1 LIAKLR
7 PGQEIEMD
15 LVCIKGT
22 GKIHAKWSPV
32 CTAFYKLKPDVRILK
47 PITGNDAKELKAIC
61 PVGVFDIEDLAG
73 GKGKQSIVKASEKCV
88 SCRECLRH
96 EKFAD
101 KVDVGKWKDTFE
113 FHVESLGIYTP
124 AEIVTE
130 SLGKLKQKASYW
142 LQVLKQNEEQGLMQ
156 QD

>member
-1 LIAKLR
+1 MELICL
-7 PGQEIEMD
+7 
-15 LVCIKGT
+15 KGT
-22 GKIHAKWSPV
+22 GKTHAKWSPV
-32 CTAFYKLKPDVRILK
+32 CTAFYKLKPDVRITA
-47 PITGNDAKELKAIC
+47 PITGDDAKDLKSIC
-61 PVGVFDIEDLAG
+61 PVGVFDIEDLG
-73 GKGKQSIVKASEKCV
+73 GSTGKNAIVTQAEKCV

-101 KVDVGKWKDTFE
+101 KIDVGKWKDTFE

-130 SLGKLKQKASYW
+130 ALAKLKSKASYW
-142 LQVLKQNEEQGLMQ
+142 LQVIKQNEEQGLMT